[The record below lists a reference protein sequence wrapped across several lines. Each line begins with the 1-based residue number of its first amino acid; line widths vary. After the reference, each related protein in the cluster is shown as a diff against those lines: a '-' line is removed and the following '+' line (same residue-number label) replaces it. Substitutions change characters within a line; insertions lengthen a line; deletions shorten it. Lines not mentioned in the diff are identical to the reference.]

1 MEKREIHSVLTDF
14 LNERLMQV
22 TASGQAEK
30 NDFLKAKIR
39 PVLTKGVLHFQAEE
53 FIGKQAF
60 HKNLTAEE
68 AVDYLEG
75 LMETSFRQLQL
86 EAQDKSGTVLVSKK
100 GKITVKVKKKAAM
113 ANVAA
118 SASGQDSGSTGGSD
132 AALKAA
138 WANGLSHNRKKRYI
152 LEEGIPVPFLVELG
166 VQTKDG
172 AIVHAKYDKFRQI
185 NRFLEFIEDVLPK
198 LDKNKETRII
208 DFGCG
213 KSYLTFA
220 MYYYLKVLKGYPVRI
235 TGLDLKTDVIEHC
248 SRLAKKFGYDSLE
261 FLHGDIA
268 SYEGTDEV
276 DMVVTLHAC
285 DTATDYALEKAVRW
299 NAKVILS
306 VPCCQHE
313 VNKQMESELFAPV
326 FHYGI
331 IKERRA
337 ALYTDALRAEVLEAM
352 GYRVQILEFIDME
365 HTPKNLL
372 IRAVKQGEAA
382 VKAGKE
388 ILAKPDATQAEA
400 DAAANAIADSM
411 QALMER
417 ADIRSLRE
425 LTDAANELLKK
436 NSGKYT
442 DDTAKALQDA
452 VAHAEEI
459 LGKDGKSDAEINEAY
474 NQIMDAIVGLK
485 MKGNKAALEAMIKKA
500 ESILAE
506 NSRYVAATIEGLDEE
521 LAAAKAVYDND
532 QAVQSEVNEAVK
544 SLTFKIAEARLLG
557 DVDGDGQIT
566 TNDTVEIL
574 RAAAEIATLSA
585 EDAASADVNGD
596 GAADTA
602 DAVLVLQYASEAVS
616 GF

>member
-1 MEKREIHSVLTDF
+1 MEKRELHSVLTDF
-14 LNERLMQV
+14 LNERLIQV

-39 PVLTKGVLHFQAEE
+39 PVLAKGALHFQAEE
-53 FIGKQAF
+53 FIEKQAF
-60 HKNLTAEE
+60 HKNFTAEE
-68 AVDYLEG
+68 AVDYLES

-100 GKITVKVKKKAAM
+100 GKITVKVKKKAAV

-138 WANGLSHNRKKRYI
+138 WAGGLSHNRKKRYI

-198 LDKNKETRII
+198 LDKEKETRII

-248 SRLAKKFGYDSLE
+248 SRLAKKFGYESLE

-313 VNKQMESELFAPV
+313 VNK
-326 FHYGI
+326 
-331 IKERRA
+331 
-337 ALYTDALRAEVLEAM
+337 
-352 GYRVQILEFIDME
+352 
-365 HTPKNLL
+365 
-372 IRAVKQGEAA
+372 
-382 VKAGKE
+382 
-388 ILAKPDATQAEA
+388 
-400 DAAANAIADSM
+400 
-411 QALMER
+411 
-417 ADIRSLRE
+417 
-425 LTDAANELLKK
+425 
-436 NSGKYT
+436 
-442 DDTAKALQDA
+442 
-452 VAHAEEI
+452 
-459 LGKDGKSDAEINEAY
+459 
-474 NQIMDAIVGLK
+474 
-485 MKGNKAALEAMIKKA
+485 
-500 ESILAE
+500 
-506 NSRYVAATIEGLDEE
+506 
-521 LAAAKAVYDND
+521 
-532 QAVQSEVNEAVK
+532 
-544 SLTFKIAEARLLG
+544 
-557 DVDGDGQIT
+557 
-566 TNDTVEIL
+566 
-574 RAAAEIATLSA
+574 
-585 EDAASADVNGD
+585 
-596 GAADTA
+596 
-602 DAVLVLQYASEAVS
+602 
-616 GF
+616 

>member
-22 TASGQAEK
+22 TASGQAAK

-132 AALKAA
+132 AALQAA

-166 VQTKDG
+166 VQTKEG
-172 AIVHAKYDKFRQI
+172 TIVHAKYDKFRQI

-198 LDKNKETRII
+198 LDKNQETRII

-276 DMVVTLHAC
+276 CLQSC
-285 DTATDYALEKAVRW
+285 RE
-299 NAKVILS
+299 
-306 VPCCQHE
+306 
-313 VNKQMESELFAPV
+313 
-326 FHYGI
+326 
-331 IKERRA
+331 
-337 ALYTDALRAEVLEAM
+337 
-352 GYRVQILEFIDME
+352 
-365 HTPKNLL
+365 
-372 IRAVKQGEAA
+372 
-382 VKAGKE
+382 
-388 ILAKPDATQAEA
+388 
-400 DAAANAIADSM
+400 M
-411 QALMER
+411 Q
-417 ADIRSLRE
+417 
-425 LTDAANELLKK
+425 K
-436 NSGKYT
+436 
-442 DDTAKALQDA
+442 
-452 VAHAEEI
+452 
-459 LGKDGKSDAEINEAY
+459 
-474 NQIMDAIVGLK
+474 
-485 MKGNKAALEAMIKKA
+485 
-500 ESILAE
+500 
-506 NSRYVAATIEGLDEE
+506 
-521 LAAAKAVYDND
+521 
-532 QAVQSEVNEAVK
+532 
-544 SLTFKIAEARLLG
+544 
-557 DVDGDGQIT
+557 
-566 TNDTVEIL
+566 
-574 RAAAEIATLSA
+574 
-585 EDAASADVNGD
+585 
-596 GAADTA
+596 
-602 DAVLVLQYASEAVS
+602 
-616 GF
+616 

>member
-1 MEKREIHSVLTDF
+1 MEKRELHSVLTDF

-100 GKITVKVKKKAAM
+100 GKITVKVKKKAAV
-113 ANVAA
+113 ANVA
-118 SASGQDSGSTGGSD
+118 ASGQDSGSTGGSD

-198 LDKNKETRII
+198 LDKEKETRII

-313 VNKQMESELFAPV
+313 VNKQMKSELFAPV

-331 IKERRA
+331 IKERMA

-372 IRAVKQGEAA
+372 IRAVKQGKKKENREAIEA
-382 VKAGKE
+382 ILKE
-388 ILAKPDATQAEA
+388 IHTEPTLYRL
-400 DAAANAIADSM
+400 
-411 QALMER
+411 LME
-417 ADIRSLRE
+417 E
-425 LTDAANELLKK
+425 K
-436 NSGKYT
+436 
-442 DDTAKALQDA
+442 
-452 VAHAEEI
+452 
-459 LGKDGKSDAEINEAY
+459 
-474 NQIMDAIVGLK
+474 
-485 MKGNKAALEAMIKKA
+485 
-500 ESILAE
+500 
-506 NSRYVAATIEGLDEE
+506 
-521 LAAAKAVYDND
+521 
-532 QAVQSEVNEAVK
+532 
-544 SLTFKIAEARLLG
+544 
-557 DVDGDGQIT
+557 
-566 TNDTVEIL
+566 
-574 RAAAEIATLSA
+574 
-585 EDAASADVNGD
+585 
-596 GAADTA
+596 
-602 DAVLVLQYASEAVS
+602 
-616 GF
+616 

>member
-22 TASGQAEK
+22 TASGQAAK

-132 AALKAA
+132 AALQAA

-166 VQTKDG
+166 VQTKEG
-172 AIVHAKYDKFRQI
+172 TIVHAKYDKFRQI

-198 LDKNKETRII
+198 LDKNQETRII

-248 SRLAKKFGYDSLE
+248 S
-261 FLHGDIA
+261 
-268 SYEGTDEV
+268 
-276 DMVVTLHAC
+276 
-285 DTATDYALEKAVRW
+285 
-299 NAKVILS
+299 
-306 VPCCQHE
+306 
-313 VNKQMESELFAPV
+313 
-326 FHYGI
+326 
-331 IKERRA
+331 
-337 ALYTDALRAEVLEAM
+337 
-352 GYRVQILEFIDME
+352 
-365 HTPKNLL
+365 
-372 IRAVKQGEAA
+372 
-382 VKAGKE
+382 
-388 ILAKPDATQAEA
+388 
-400 DAAANAIADSM
+400 
-411 QALMER
+411 
-417 ADIRSLRE
+417 
-425 LTDAANELLKK
+425 
-436 NSGKYT
+436 
-442 DDTAKALQDA
+442 
-452 VAHAEEI
+452 
-459 LGKDGKSDAEINEAY
+459 
-474 NQIMDAIVGLK
+474 
-485 MKGNKAALEAMIKKA
+485 
-500 ESILAE
+500 
-506 NSRYVAATIEGLDEE
+506 
-521 LAAAKAVYDND
+521 
-532 QAVQSEVNEAVK
+532 
-544 SLTFKIAEARLLG
+544 
-557 DVDGDGQIT
+557 
-566 TNDTVEIL
+566 
-574 RAAAEIATLSA
+574 
-585 EDAASADVNGD
+585 
-596 GAADTA
+596 
-602 DAVLVLQYASEAVS
+602 
-616 GF
+616 